1 MISMAVPSFPTED
14 QIYSVLSPCISTLKF
29 LVNDQNADRDDQILI
44 FGITINNVDCVFINV
59 YNANTETEQSVV
71 LNSLSPLLE
80 IFGIT
85 PEK

>member
-1 MISMAVPSFPTED
+1 MISMAVPSFPTEH
-14 QIYSVLSPCISTLKF
+14 QIYSVLSSCISTLKF

-44 FGITINNVDCVFINV
+44 FGITINDVDCVFINV
-59 YNANTETEQSVV
+59 YNANTETEQNVV